1 MTDITKSNNW
11 TEAKIKKLAEWIQIS
26 EVYST
31 CHVKVQ
37 EYYVRQFNI
46 ITITVIILGI
56 IATFLEGTNLLM
68 SKPSL
73 PIGIAVLVCSTSVS
87 GLNLWLNSKNPSEAA
102 ASHENM
108 SKGYNRIILKI
119 ECELT
124 NDETERENG
133 VKFMNDIRDN
143 LTDLSTGG
151 HPIPR
156 EIWNQFNKEFSTSDK
171 KLRETIKKRKSSG
184 LILTTSSDLEVGT
197 VTEEVEVN
205 VNSNAIPDTFEINIF
220 DPAALKVAE
229 LLTKYQTARYSS
241 NL

>member
-1 MTDITKSNNW
+1 MNNW
-11 TEAKIKKLAEWIQIS
+11 SELKIKKLGEWVRIS

-37 EYYVRQFNI
+37 EYYYKQFNV
-46 ITITVIILGI
+46 ITIVVILLGILGS
-56 IATFLEGTNLLM
+56 FLEGANLLL
-68 SKPSL
+68 SKQNL
-73 PIGIAVLVCSTSVS
+73 GVGITVMICTTTVS
-87 GLNLWLNSKNPSEAA
+87 GLNLWLNSKNPAATAA
-102 ASHENM
+102 AHENM

-124 NDETERENG
+124 NDEHERENG

-151 HPIPR
+151 HPIPQK
-156 EIWNQFNKEFSTSDK
+156 IWEQFNKEFSASDK
-171 KLRETIKKRKSSG
+171 KLRDTIKRKSSTLDDIEAG
-184 LILTTSSDLEVGT
+184 RSDAPETL
-197 VTEEVEVN
+197 
-205 VNSNAIPDTFEINIF
+205 DTFDVNIF
-220 DPAALKVAE
+220 DPAAVKVAE

>member
-1 MTDITKSNNW
+1 MNNW
-11 TEAKIKKLAEWIQIS
+11 SDLKIKKLAEWVQIS

-37 EYYVRQFNI
+37 EYYYKQFNA
-46 ITITVIILGI
+46 ITISVIILGI
-56 IATFLEGTNLLM
+56 VASFLEGANLLL

-73 PIGIAVLVCSTSVS
+73 GVGIGVMLCTSTVS
-87 GLNLWLNSKNPSEAA
+87 GLNLWLNSKNPAETAA
-102 ASHENM
+102 AHENM

-124 NDETERENG
+124 NDENERENG

-156 EIWNQFNKEFSTSDK
+156 KIWDQFNKEFSKSDK
-171 KLRETIKKRKSSG
+171 KLRDTIKRKSSTDVELG
-184 LILTTSSDLEVGT
+184 RPELGRPSAPETLE
-197 VTEEVEVN
+197 
-205 VNSNAIPDTFEINIF
+205 TFDVNIF
-220 DPAALKVAE
+220 DPAAVKVAE
-229 LLTKYQTARYSS
+229 LLTRYQTARYSS